1 MSTANP
7 EIGEVATTPPV
18 RVRTINSGY
27 ESIKPWIDFALA
39 LVMLFLSMPII
50 LLAMVLVKMSSRGR
64 SIYAQER
71 LGLRGKVFT
80 MYKIR
85 TMYDDSE
92 RESGPTWC
100 VPGDRRVTPIGRI
113 LRWFHL
119 DELPQ
124 LVNVLKGEMSLVG
137 PRPERPEFLDDL
149 EDAMPDYPQRMTV
162 RPGVTGLAQ
171 VRQPSDTDVLS
182 VRRKLNYD

>member
-1 MSTANP
+1 CMSTANP

-18 RVRTINSGY
+18 RVRTIDSGY
-27 ESIKPWIDFALA
+27 ETIKPWIDFALA
-39 LVMLFLSMPII
+39 LVMLLFSMPIV
-50 LLAMVLVKMSSRGR
+50 LLAIVLVKLSSRGG

-71 LGLRGKVFT
+71 LGLPGKVST

-85 TMYDDSE
+85 NMYDGSE
-92 RESGPTWC
+92 RESGPIWC
-100 VPGDRRVTPIGRI
+100 LAGDPRVTPIGRI

-124 LVNVLKGEMSLVG
+124 LVNVLKGDMSLVG

-149 EDAMPDYPQRMTV
+149 EDAMPDYRM
-162 RPGVTGLAQ
+162 RM
-171 VRQPSDTDVLS
+171 
-182 VRRKLNYD
+182 